1 MFTDISLSSM
11 VTPRIVSLSEDFT
24 TWLSIW
30 SDNSSA
36 GAFLE
41 DFEPMAIVCYLL
53 GLAFRRFTLYHRV
66 TFSVSLFSSSAAFL
80 LEIFAAFPRGRRF
93 WRPLVCSLRSAIP
106 ERKERLLLV
115 YWRCWPKP
123 KIELNSV
130 VLCGWFMAVHVSEKC
145 LCWIIHVP
153 VEFRGK
159 TCLNLLRCRE
169 NFKQPQI
176 SEGKWGKG
184 TK

>member
-1 MFTDISLSSM
+1 M

-80 LEIFAAFPRGRRF
+80 LEIFAAFPSGRRF
-93 WRPLVCSLRSAIP
+93 WRPLACSPSLSYPWTERETALSILEVLTKAWNWAQFCRPLWLVHGCARLREMFVLNNTCTCWVSWKDVFEFAALS
-106 ERKERLLLV
+106 RKFQAAANFR
-115 YWRCWPKP
+115 RK
-123 KIELNSV
+123 
-130 VLCGWFMAVHVSEKC
+130 
-145 LCWIIHVP
+145 
-153 VEFRGK
+153 VE
-159 TCLNLLRCRE
+159 
-169 NFKQPQI
+169 
-176 SEGKWGKG
+176 
-184 TK
+184 